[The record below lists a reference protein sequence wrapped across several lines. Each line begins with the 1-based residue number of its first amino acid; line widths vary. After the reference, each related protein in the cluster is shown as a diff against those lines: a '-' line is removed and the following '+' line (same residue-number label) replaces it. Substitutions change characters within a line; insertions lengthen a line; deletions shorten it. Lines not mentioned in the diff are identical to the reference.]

1 MHSTLHDHDI
11 ESETI
16 GSCYDFESCA
26 QLCSKSACVSS
37 RVQSVNIPTH
47 PHKTRPLPQCTSVF
61 AAIESCGSLNILKY
75 LRKVDVEVIL
85 LDGDRRQ
92 CGIEILKSIEQIDP
106 RSNPKAHPE

>member
-37 RVQSVNIPTH
+37 RVPSVNIPTH
-47 PHKTRPLPQCTSVF
+47 PHKTRPLPQCKSVF
-61 AAIESCGSLNILKY
+61 AAIESCGSLNILKNIY
-75 LRKVDVEVIL
+75 TVIL
-85 LDGDRRQ
+85 
-92 CGIEILKSIEQIDP
+92 EINVWLK
-106 RSNPKAHPE
+106 